1 MEQRMRGIKPEHLLT
16 GKNLLHRE
24 SKNIQI
30 AAAKVVTDYEAAS
43 VQVFAKIRNFFFLQR
58 KESRFGNIQ
67 PRIFKNF
74 RTIEVYDLI
83 GLAAC
88 ADSGNLFHHRKV
100 EVFRKWIVV
109 VPWGFGGF
117 ENPPGIHV
125 KLNSREYELRACLLR
140 HIGNGL
146 RCRDDE
152 ESRQRQQ
159 LLHISRSIRFMTLLD
174 RMIALTL
181 PVVPKTI
188 VRRVANRY
196 IAGETTDDA
205 LRVVAGLNARGF
217 RATLDILGEHI
228 STMDQARR
236 AIEGY
241 VNVLEEISR
250 RKADST
256 ISIKLT
262 QLGLKL
268 DRQAC
273 LEMARRLVRR
283 ASELNNFVRIDMED
297 SSCTTDT
304 LATYR
309 ELRHEFSNVGVVVQA
324 YLRRT
329 MDDVCALEDLR
340 PNYRLCKGVYV
351 EPSEISYH
359 DMRVINRN
367 YVAVLEKLL
376 RNGSYVGIA
385 THDELMVWEA
395 LRIIRDLKLP
405 PTAYEFQMLLGV
417 EEQLRDIIRAAGHNV
432 RVYIPFGRDW
442 YAYSVRRLRENP
454 RLAGYVFKAM
464 FK

>member
-1 MEQRMRGIKPEHLLT
+1 
-16 GKNLLHRE
+16 
-24 SKNIQI
+24 
-30 AAAKVVTDYEAAS
+30 
-43 VQVFAKIRNFFFLQR
+43 
-58 KESRFGNIQ
+58 
-67 PRIFKNF
+67 
-74 RTIEVYDLI
+74 
-83 GLAAC
+83 
-88 ADSGNLFHHRKV
+88 
-100 EVFRKWIVV
+100 
-109 VPWGFGGF
+109 
-117 ENPPGIHV
+117 
-125 KLNSREYELRACLLR
+125 
-140 HIGNGL
+140 
-146 RCRDDE
+146 
-152 ESRQRQQ
+152 
-159 LLHISRSIRFMTLLD
+159 MTLLD
-174 RMIALTL
+174 RVIARTL
-181 PVVPKTI
+181 PAVPKSI

-205 LRVVAGLNARGF
+205 LRVVARLNARGF

-228 STMDQARR
+228 STMDQAHR
-236 AIEGY
+236 ATEDY
-241 VNVLEEISR
+241 LSVLEEIAR
-250 RKADST
+250 RRVDST

-262 QLGLKL
+262 QLGLKP

-273 LEMARRLVRR
+273 LQMATRLVRR

-309 ELRHEFSNVGVVVQA
+309 QLRRDFSNVGVVVQA

-329 MDDVCALEDLR
+329 MDDVCALGDLR

-351 EPSEISYH
+351 EPREISYH

-367 YVAVLEKLL
+367 YVSLLEKLL
-376 RNGSYVGIA
+376 RSGSYVGIA

-395 LRIIRDLKLP
+395 LRIIRELKLP

-432 RVYIPFGRDW
+432 RLYIPFGRDW

>member
-1 MEQRMRGIKPEHLLT
+1 
-16 GKNLLHRE
+16 
-24 SKNIQI
+24 
-30 AAAKVVTDYEAAS
+30 
-43 VQVFAKIRNFFFLQR
+43 
-58 KESRFGNIQ
+58 
-67 PRIFKNF
+67 
-74 RTIEVYDLI
+74 
-83 GLAAC
+83 
-88 ADSGNLFHHRKV
+88 
-100 EVFRKWIVV
+100 
-109 VPWGFGGF
+109 
-117 ENPPGIHV
+117 
-125 KLNSREYELRACLLR
+125 
-140 HIGNGL
+140 
-146 RCRDDE
+146 
-152 ESRQRQQ
+152 
-159 LLHISRSIRFMTLLD
+159 MTLVD
-174 RMIALTL
+174 RVIARTL
-181 PVVPKTI
+181 PAVPKSV

-205 LRVVAGLNARGF
+205 LRVVAGLNSRGF

-228 STMDQARR
+228 RTMDQAHR
-236 AIEGY
+236 ATEGY
-241 VNVLEEISR
+241 LNVLEEIAKR
-250 RKADST
+250 RVDST

-273 LEMARRLVRR
+273 LDMARRLVRR

-309 ELRHEFSNVGVVVQA
+309 DLRREFSNVGVVVQA

-351 EPSEISYH
+351 EPRDISYH

-367 YVAVLEKLL
+367 YVALL
-376 RNGSYVGIA
+376 DRLLANGSYVGIA

-395 LRIIRDLKLP
+395 LRIIRELKLP
-405 PTAYEFQMLLGV
+405 STAYEFQMLLGV

-464 FK
+464 FKHR

>member
-1 MEQRMRGIKPEHLLT
+1 
-16 GKNLLHRE
+16 
-24 SKNIQI
+24 
-30 AAAKVVTDYEAAS
+30 
-43 VQVFAKIRNFFFLQR
+43 
-58 KESRFGNIQ
+58 
-67 PRIFKNF
+67 
-74 RTIEVYDLI
+74 
-83 GLAAC
+83 
-88 ADSGNLFHHRKV
+88 
-100 EVFRKWIVV
+100 
-109 VPWGFGGF
+109 
-117 ENPPGIHV
+117 
-125 KLNSREYELRACLLR
+125 
-140 HIGNGL
+140 
-146 RCRDDE
+146 
-152 ESRQRQQ
+152 
-159 LLHISRSIRFMTLLD
+159 MTVLD
-174 RMIALTL
+174 RVIARTL
-181 PVVPKTI
+181 PAVPKSI

-196 IAGETTDDA
+196 IAGETTDEA
-205 LRVVAGLNARGF
+205 LSLVAKLNGLGF

-228 STMDQARR
+228 LRMEQAQR

-241 VNVLEEISR
+241 LGLLEEIAR
-250 RKADST
+250 RKVNST

-268 DRQAC
+268 DPQAC
-273 LEMARRLVRR
+273 FDMTSRLVHR
-283 ASELNNFVRIDMED
+283 AKELNNFVRIDMED

-304 LATYR
+304 LRIYR
-309 ELRHEFSNVGVVVQA
+309 ELRREFSNVGVVVQA

-351 EPSEISYH
+351 EPREISYH

-367 YVAVLEKLL
+367 YAVLLEKML

-395 LRIIRDLKLP
+395 FRIIRELKLP
-405 PTAYEFQMLLGV
+405 ATAYEFQMLLGV
-417 EEQLRDIIRAAGHNV
+417 EEQLRDIIRKAGHHV

>member
-1 MEQRMRGIKPEHLLT
+1 
-16 GKNLLHRE
+16 
-24 SKNIQI
+24 
-30 AAAKVVTDYEAAS
+30 
-43 VQVFAKIRNFFFLQR
+43 
-58 KESRFGNIQ
+58 
-67 PRIFKNF
+67 
-74 RTIEVYDLI
+74 
-83 GLAAC
+83 
-88 ADSGNLFHHRKV
+88 
-100 EVFRKWIVV
+100 
-109 VPWGFGGF
+109 
-117 ENPPGIHV
+117 
-125 KLNSREYELRACLLR
+125 
-140 HIGNGL
+140 
-146 RCRDDE
+146 
-152 ESRQRQQ
+152 
-159 LLHISRSIRFMTLLD
+159 MTLVD
-174 RMIALTL
+174 RVIARTL
-181 PVVPKTI
+181 PVVPKSI

-196 IAGETTDDA
+196 IAGETTDEA

-228 STMDQARR
+228 HQLEQAHR

-241 VNVLEEISR
+241 LNLLEEIAR
-250 RKADST
+250 QKVDSN

-268 DRQAC
+268 DAGLC
-273 LEMARRLVRR
+273 LDLTARLVRR

-304 LATYR
+304 LRTYR
-309 ELRHEFSNVGVVVQA
+309 ELRREFSNVGVVVQA

-329 MDDVCALEDLR
+329 MDDICELEDLR

-351 EPSEISYH
+351 EPLEISYH

-367 YVAVLEKLL
+367 YVALLERLL

-395 LRIIRDLKLP
+395 LRIIRELKLP

-417 EEQLRDIIRAAGHNV
+417 QEQLRDIIHAAGHHL

-442 YAYSVRRLRENP
+442 YAYSVRRLKENP